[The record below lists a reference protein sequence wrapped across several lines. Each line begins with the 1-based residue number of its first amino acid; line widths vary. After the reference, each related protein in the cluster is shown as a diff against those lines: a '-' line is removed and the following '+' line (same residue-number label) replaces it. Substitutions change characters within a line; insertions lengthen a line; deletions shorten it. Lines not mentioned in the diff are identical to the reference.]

1 MGKVRKSRCHKNKRH
16 TRRTRRMRRG
26 GAVLDGAPMNYSLA
40 GSWPSQASLGQ
51 GADFFKYHDGQ
62 HGGYNPNTGAPL
74 SAIDH
79 SALDQSLR
87 GPARINGLDGAMQQI
102 AGLSDAQYGG
112 KRSKKSRGGKR
123 SKKSR
128 GGKRSKKSRG
138 GKRSKK
144 SRGGALGYSP
154 FPSQGMLLSGSEY
167 AQAGLNPEWKSSV
180 EFDDAMIRGGL

>member
-1 MGKVRKSRCHKNKRH
+1 
-16 TRRTRRMRRG
+16 
-26 GAVLDGAPMNYSLA
+26 MNYSLA

-62 HGGYNPNTGAPL
+62 HGGCNPNTGAPL

-112 KRSKKSRGGKR
+112 KRSKKSRGKKNGGKRSKKNGCKR

-128 GGKRSKKSRG
+128 

-154 FPSQGMLLSGSEY
+154 FPSQGMLMTGSEY